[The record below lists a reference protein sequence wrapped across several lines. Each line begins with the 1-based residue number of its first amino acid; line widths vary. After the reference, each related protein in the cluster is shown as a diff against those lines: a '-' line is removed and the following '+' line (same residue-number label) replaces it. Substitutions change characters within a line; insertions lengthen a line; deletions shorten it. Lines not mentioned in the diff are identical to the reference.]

1 MLAIIEKAKDLFKCK
16 AEKEA
21 ECQPQQEEKH
31 EDKSRGQAGCSEED
45 SSN

>member
-16 AEKEA
+16 AE
-21 ECQPQQEEKH
+21 CQPQQEEKP

-45 SSN
+45 SPN